1 MKFIKEYNEYG
12 QIDRKDNFKI
22 FILHFLSFVNI
33 ALTKI
38 GIEGIDMHAAMFD
51 HLQSHVR

>member
-1 MKFIKEYNEYG
+1 MKFIREYNEYG

-38 GIEGIDMHAAMFD
+38 GIEGIDMHATMFD